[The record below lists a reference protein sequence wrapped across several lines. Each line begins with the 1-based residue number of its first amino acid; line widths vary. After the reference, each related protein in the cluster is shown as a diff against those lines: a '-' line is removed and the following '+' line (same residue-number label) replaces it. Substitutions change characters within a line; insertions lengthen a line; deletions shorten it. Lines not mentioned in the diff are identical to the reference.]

1 MATNEWPYLSWAEVD
16 LDAIGHNVRAL
27 KAHIGPNVLLGPVL
41 KGNAYGHGA
50 VQVSKAVLEAGAD
63 WIIVNRSNEGVQVRQ
78 AGISAPILVLGYT
91 LPQEAMRLARW
102 DLKPTVSNMLQIEA
116 LSAAGATLGKT
127 IDVHVK
133 LDTGLGRQG
142 VLPHELLDFVAAISR
157 TPHIRIEGMYT
168 HFSVADE
175 GAEDSVAYTRR
186 QFDIFMAGREQV
198 LRAGFELPICH
209 VCNTAATLNW
219 PEMHLQMVRCGSA
232 IEGVYPSADV
242 RRTVAL
248 RPSFS
253 LKSHVARLKVL
264 PPGSAISY
272 GRTYVTDRPTKV
284 ALVPVG
290 FGDGY
295 RRDLSNRGY
304 ALVRGQRANIIG
316 RVCMD
321 QHMLD
326 VSNIP
331 DVELHDEVVLI
342 GRQGNDEITVY
353 ELGNLLG
360 TSPFE
365 FVTCIT
371 PRIPRVYVR
380 NGQVAHVED
389 LFREGAEG

>member
-1 MATNEWPYLSWAEVD
+1 MNNWPLLSWAEVD
-16 LDAIGHNVRAL
+16 LDAIAHNVRAV
-27 KAHIGPNVLLGPVL
+27 KAYIGSKVLLGPVL

-50 VQVSKAVLEAGAD
+50 IEVSKVVLEAGAD
-63 WIIVNRSNEGVQVRQ
+63 WIIVNRSNEGAEVRR
-78 AGISAPILVLGYT
+78 AGIDAPILVLGYT
-91 LPQEAMRLARW
+91 LPQEAQRLVRW
-102 DLKPTVSNMLQIEA
+102 NLRPTVSNMQQIEA
-116 LSAAGATLGKT
+116 LSAAGATQGKT
-127 IDVHVK
+127 VDVHVK

-142 VLPHELLDFVAAISR
+142 VLPHELLDFVTAISKM
-157 TPHIRIEGMYT
+157 PNIRIEGMYT

-186 QFDIFMAGREQV
+186 QFDAFMEGREKV

-219 PEMHLQMVRCGSA
+219 PEMHLQMVRPGSA
-232 IEGVYPSADV
+232 IEGVYPTRDV
-242 RRTVAL
+242 KRSVEL
-248 RPSFS
+248 RPS
-253 LKSHVARLKVL
+253 LTWKSHVARLKVL

-272 GRTYVTDRPTKV
+272 GRTYVTSKPTKV

-295 RRDLSNRGY
+295 RRDLSNKGY
-304 ALVRGQRANIIG
+304 ALVRGQRANIVG

-326 VSNIP
+326 VSHIP

-342 GRQGNDEITVY
+342 GRQGNDAITVD
-353 ELGNLLG
+353 ELGALLG

-371 PRIPRVYVR
+371 PRIPRVYIKG
-380 NGQVAHVED
+380 GQVVNIGD
-389 LFREGAEG
+389 LFPHGMDE